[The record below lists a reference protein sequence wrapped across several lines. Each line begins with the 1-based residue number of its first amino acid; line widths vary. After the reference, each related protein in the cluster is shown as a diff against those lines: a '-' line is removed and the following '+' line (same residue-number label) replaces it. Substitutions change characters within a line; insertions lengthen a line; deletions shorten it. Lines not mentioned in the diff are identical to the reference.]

1 MIIYANF
8 DYIFSY
14 PEPLSSDEEL
24 MIKQI
29 YLDSLPKNEFYS
41 YTIDDIDFTYYF
53 GNYDGAYVVNIN
65 NQRAGVVWRMF
76 MSIMSILHFNV
87 LGIQLWL

>member
-65 NQRAGVVWRMF
+65 NQRAGVV
-76 MSIMSILHFNV
+76 
-87 LGIQLWL
+87 